1 MVHINW
7 KKTIIAALDALL
19 AVYLVFAITSF
30 SEPAKPAVVCK
41 KCNIMIADENTNG
54 FLKAEDVTKILKSS
68 KLMPVSKTL
77 GEISTRAI
85 EDRLKSMAF
94 VKTAQCYKSQN
105 GDVTINITQRLPL
118 LRIKSET
125 GEDYYID
132 ERGGVM
138 PNSNYVSD
146 LIIATGHIDKR
157 YAIDYLMPMAEQM
170 MDNELWSNMFEQ
182 INITDKKGIELVPRV
197 GDHVIFIGTLP
208 EVKDTLQR
216 KQEINKMLSAKLS
229 RLDKFYRYGLSK
241 AGWNRYDYIN
251 LEFDNQIICHYRRSS
266 RHIQPSMADLIK
278 KDEARRDS
286 LMKEKKDTVKAEGKK
301 VEAEGKKV
309 EGGNKKQE
317 AETKKQESGSKKQE
331 GGSKKPEN
339 DKKIKKQ

>member
-7 KKTIIAALDALL
+7 KKTIIMALDIVL

-54 FLKAEDVTKILKSS
+54 FLKADDVTKILKAS
-68 KLMPVSKTL
+68 KLMPVNKTL
-77 GEISTRAI
+77 ENISTRTI
-85 EDRLKSMAF
+85 EDKLRSMAF

-105 GDVTINITQRLPL
+105 GDVTINITQQLPL

-146 LIIATGHIDKR
+146 LIIATGHVDKR
-157 YAIDYLMPMAEQM
+157 YAIDYLMPMAELIM
-170 MDNELWSNMFEQ
+170 ENELWSNMFEQ
-182 INITDKKGIELVPRV
+182 INVTEKRGIELVPRI
-197 GDHVIFIGTLP
+197 GDHIIFIGTLP
-208 EVKDTLQR
+208 TGKTSMLR
-216 KQEINKMLSAKLS
+216 KQAIGKVLNTKLS
-229 RLDKFYRYGLSK
+229 RLEKFYKYGLSK

-251 LEFDNQIICHYRRSS
+251 LEFDNQIICHYARTAH
-266 RHIQPSMADLIK
+266 HIQPSMSDLIK

-286 LMKEKKDTVKAEGKK
+286 LMREKKDTTAAKPAQNAEQAKQ
-301 VEAEGKKV
+301 ETAD
-309 EGGNKKQE
+309 KKQE
-317 AETKKQESGSKKQE
+317 TNNKNSKNNIKQ
-331 GGSKKPEN
+331 
-339 DKKIKKQ
+339 

>member
-1 MVHINW
+1 
-7 KKTIIAALDALL
+7 
-19 AVYLVFAITSF
+19 
-30 SEPAKPAVVCK
+30 
-41 KCNIMIADENTNG
+41 
-54 FLKAEDVTKILKSS
+54 
-68 KLMPVSKTL
+68 MPISKTL
-77 GEISTRAI
+77 NEISTRAI
-85 EDRLKSMAF
+85 EEKLRSMAF

-286 LMKEKKDTVKAEGKK
+286 LMKEKKDTVKAEEKK